1 MSSSRR
7 ALSWIVAS
15 SIGAVEALKDEGF
28 ARWNYTMRL
37 LQQHAKA
44 NYNYLTKQKH
54 FGKSSTIHVSNKM
67 TMNMMKDKKL
77 KQSEESLRN
86 VMYLSCWGPN

>member
-1 MSSSRR
+1 MSSSRK
-7 ALSWIVAS
+7 AWIVAS

-44 NYNYLTKQKH
+44 NYLTRQSLS
-54 FGKSSTIHVSNKM
+54 GKSSTIIVSNKM
-67 TMNMMKDKKL
+67 IMMKDKKL
-77 KQSEESLRN
+77 KQSEVSLRN

>member
-7 ALSWIVAS
+7 AWIVAT
-15 SIGAVEALKDEGF
+15 SIGAVEALKDQGF
-28 ARWNYTMRL
+28 ARWNYPLRL
-37 LQQHAKA
+37 LHQHAKA
-44 NYNYLTKQKH
+44 NLTKVYNTTHQASKG
-54 FGKSSTIHVSNKM
+54 FSGKSARFVSNKIL
-67 TMNMMKDKKL
+67 KEQKL

>member
-7 ALSWIVAS
+7 AWIVAS

-44 NYNYLTKQKH
+44 NYLTRQSLS
-54 FGKSSTIHVSNKM
+54 GKSSTIIVSNKM
-67 TMNMMKDKKL
+67 IMMKDKKL

>member
-28 ARWNYTMRL
+28 ARWNFTMRL

-44 NYNYLTKQKH
+44 NYNCLTKQKLY
-54 FGKSSTIHVSNKM
+54 GKSSTIHVSNKM
-67 TMNMMKDKKL
+67 IMNMKDKKL

-86 VMYLSCWGPN
+86 VDDGDLIDKTS

>member
-7 ALSWIVAS
+7 AWIVAS
-15 SIGAVEALKDEGF
+15 SIGAIEALKDEGF

-37 LQQHAKA
+37 LQQHAKT
-44 NYNYLTKQKH
+44 NYLTRQSLS
-54 FGKSSTIHVSNKM
+54 GKSSTIIVSN
-67 TMNMMKDKKL
+67 KKL

>member
-7 ALSWIVAS
+7 AWIVAS
-15 SIGAVEALKDEGF
+15 SIGAVEVLKDEGF

-44 NYNYLTKQKH
+44 NYLTRQSLS
-54 FGKSSTIHVSNKM
+54 GKSSTIVSNKM
-67 TMNMMKDKKL
+67 IMMKDKKL
-77 KQSEESLRN
+77 KQSEESFRN
-86 VMYLSCWGPN
+86 VMYLSCWGPNS

>member
-7 ALSWIVAS
+7 AWIVAS
-15 SIGAVEALKDEGF
+15 SIGAIEALKDEGF
-28 ARWNYTMRL
+28 ARWNYTLRL

-44 NYNYLTKQKH
+44 NYLTRQSLS
-54 FGKSSTIHVSNKM
+54 GKSSTIIVSNKM
-67 TMNMMKDKKL
+67 IMMKDKKL